1 MGRCLGLGCAV
12 DEVVGD
18 CGGRG
23 VEVGTDGGGGLGG
36 LGGPREHA
44 RLTASEAG
52 WLVVLKGIVRMAV
65 PVVVPLAT
73 PRPHKDA
80 HGAMEVVVR
89 LVKLPLPLAH
99 LGGDFID
106 RTSS

>member
-80 HGAMEVVVR
+80 HVR
-89 LVKLPLPLAH
+89 FPRL
-99 LGGDFID
+99 LGD
-106 RTSS
+106 RRSWLDGREGSLCGSTEE